1 MILQQF
7 YLGCLAHASYIVAD
21 EESGV
26 ACVVDPQRDVDGY
39 VEFAREHG
47 LRIEHVLL
55 SHLHADFL
63 AGHLELRDR
72 CGARIHLGAA
82 AEAEYDFAPMDDGG
96 TLELGPRV
104 ALRFLSTP
112 GHTPESS
119 CIVVQQE
126 GRDHAA
132 LTGDTLFIGDVGRP
146 DLLVSVGMT
155 AEELSE
161 KMFDSLH
168 EKLGTLADSVI
179 VFPAH
184 GASSACGTNISS
196 EKQST
201 LGRQR
206 AINWAL
212 QPMDRQEFVARLSGA
227 QSSPPAYFSYDAKL
241 NRRELPTLSAVL
253 EEVLRPLTVARFMEL
268 RAGGA
273 QILDT
278 RSTADFA
285 KRHLEQSIFVGLG
298 GDYASWAGSI
308 LDPEVEIALIAEP
321 GREREA
327 ALRLGR
333 IGFDNIAGYVEGG
346 FGAIAAS
353 GDCDALLDSWER
365 WDGGRIASELSSPE
379 SVFL

>member
-1 MILQQF
+1 
-7 YLGCLAHASYIVAD
+7 
-21 EESGV
+21 
-26 ACVVDPQRDVDGY
+26 
-39 VEFAREHG
+39 
-47 LRIEHVLL
+47 
-55 SHLHADFL
+55 
-63 AGHLELRDR
+63 
-72 CGARIHLGAA
+72 
-82 AEAEYDFAPMDDGG
+82 
-96 TLELGPRV
+96 
-104 ALRFLSTP
+104 
-112 GHTPESS
+112 
-119 CIVVQQE
+119 
-126 GRDHAA
+126 
-132 LTGDTLFIGDVGRP
+132 
-146 DLLVSVGMT
+146 
-155 AEELSE
+155 
-161 KMFDSLH
+161 
-168 EKLGTLADSVI
+168 
-179 VFPAH
+179 
-184 GASSACGTNISS
+184 
-196 EKQST
+196 
-201 LGRQR
+201 
-206 AINWAL
+206 
-212 QPMDRQEFVARLSGA
+212 
-227 QSSPPAYFSYDAKL
+227 
-241 NRRELPTLSAVL
+241 VL

-379 SVFL
+379 SVFLLDVRGIREREQGHIDGSAHLPLPELARRAAGSALADAFPHDRPIVAYCAGAYRSVIATSLLRRAGYDNCTDLIGGFAAWKEFDAS